1 MALKEVIKKVQ
12 SNRWGDF
19 AINFAV
25 VITFTL
31 ALSWLLDY
39 DPYSLFEGASDYN
52 SGDYYDRVYHNN
64 HALPIDTNMVIVPSD
79 NIPNEQLA
87 DVLRRIAGFGAKAI
101 GFDLLFRN
109 ESSITDEL
117 IDVIDSLPQM
127 VMPVNLMYDKESGY
141 ICRGEPSLLDEY
153 LSGKVYAAVLFPPR
167 PVMSYQRETFIE
179 VPISGG
185 DTIGSFAYVLAR
197 MRKPDLVISKN
208 DNVEEINFNISE
220 VDTVGLEELYD
231 FEREGDI
238 RNAIENKIVLIGDLK
253 NGYDVHPTSVDDEMP
268 GIKVHAAAIATLLS
282 DRPLKPLG
290 RVWTVI
296 FIIVCVAV
304 VTLADAYFAD
314 KDDFRKGI
322 AFLGIK
328 GVFLV
333 LMLVGGYALYIYS
346 GVRSD
351 FTYSI
356 TLFLFSMMIADLWFG
371 FRNYLADRE
380 QNKNKQ

>member
-1 MALKEVIKKVQ
+1 MKKFI

-19 AINFAV
+19 AINFTV

-39 DPYSLFEGASDYN
+39 DPYSLFEGTSDFN
-52 SGDYYDRVYHNN
+52 SGDYYDRVYHHN
-64 HALPIDTNMVIVPSD
+64 HTLPLDTNITIVPAD
-79 NIPNEQLA
+79 NIPNDRLP

-101 GFDLLFRN
+101 GFDLIFRN

-117 IDVIDSLPQM
+117 IDVIDSLPQI
-127 VMPVNLMYDKESGY
+127 VMPVSLTYDRESGKV
-141 ICRGEPSLLDEY
+141 CHDEHSLLDEY
-153 LSGKVYAAVLFPPR
+153 LDGKIFATVTFPPR
-167 PVMSYQRETFIE
+167 SVMSYQREFYIK
-179 VPISGG
+179 VPDDG
-185 DTIGSFAYVLAR
+185 DSIGSFAFVLAR
-197 MRKPDLVISKN
+197 MIKPDLVIPN
-208 DNVEEINFNISE
+208 DRNIENINFNISE
-220 VDTVGLEELYD
+220 VDTTGYNELYD
-231 FEREGDI
+231 S
-238 RNAIENKIVLIGDLK
+238 AIEENIKRRIFDKIVLVGEIH
-253 NGYDVHPTSVDDEMP
+253 NGYDVHPTAVDDEMP
-268 GIKVHAAAIATLLS
+268 GIKIHAAAISTLLS
-282 DRPLKPLG
+282 NRPLKPLG
-290 RVWTVI
+290 KTWTII

-304 VTLADAYFAD
+304 VTIADAYFAD

-333 LMLVGGYALYIYS
+333 LMLVGGYALYIYC

-371 FRNYLADRE
+371 FRNYLTDRK
-380 QNKNKQ
+380 QNKKK

>member
-1 MALKEVIKKVQ
+1 MALKEAIKKIL

-19 AINFAV
+19 AMNFIV

-39 DPYSLFEGASDYN
+39 DPYSLFEGSSDFN
-52 SGDYYDRVYHNN
+52 SGDYYDRVYHQ
-64 HALPIDTNMVIVPSD
+64 HHVLPVDTNMVIVPSD
-79 NIPNEQLA
+79 NIPNDRLG

-101 GFDLLFRN
+101 GFDLVFRN
-109 ESSITDEL
+109 ESSLTDEL
-117 IDVIDSLPQM
+117 IDVIDSLPQI
-127 VMPVNLMYDKESGY
+127 VMPVFLVYDKESGN
-141 ICRGEPSLLDEY
+141 ITHGEPSLLDEY
-153 LSGKVYAAVLFPPR
+153 LDGKIYATVAFPPR
-167 PVMSYQRETFIE
+167 AVMSYQRETFIKAP
-179 VPISGG
+179 VAGG
-185 DTIGSFAYVLAR
+185 DSVESFAFALAK
-197 MRKPDLVISKN
+197 MKNPNLVIPEGKVTE
-208 DNVEEINFNISE
+208 DINFNISE
-220 VDTVGLEELYD
+220 VDTIAYTELYD
-231 FEREGDI
+231 AQLEKGLKSKIDG
-238 RNAIENKIVLIGDLK
+238 KIVLIGDIRSS
-253 NGYDVHPTSVDDEMP
+253 YDLHPTSVADEMP
-268 GIKVHAAAIATLLS
+268 GIRVHAAAISTLLS
-282 DRPLKPLG
+282 NRPPKPLG
-290 RVWTVI
+290 RAWTVV

-333 LMLVGGYALYIYS
+333 LMLVGGYALYIYH

-371 FRNYLADRE
+371 FRNYLAERN
-380 QNKNKQ
+380 QNKKK